1 MKCDVSVRSGISV
14 LLGEAKV
21 HEVDKVGIFS
31 DTNQYVGWLHILVD
45 DVSSV
50 YILKA
55 GNLDGTY
62 QFTRL
67 RRNVLIQY
75 LPTVLQLMPQY

>member
-1 MKCDVSVRSGISV
+1 MCIV
-14 LLGEAKV
+14 
-21 HEVDKVGIFS
+21 S
-31 DTNQYVGWLHILVD
+31 DTNQYVCWLHILVD
-45 DVSSV
+45 EVSSV

-62 QFTRL
+62 QFTKFTRL
-67 RRNVLIQY
+67 RRDGLIQY